1 MEPARPVDA
10 RVAPSSADLDWTETS
25 TPVDVDA
32 LKLSCPAFA
41 GMEHPATITTL
52 HAASPR
58 PAIAAWV
65 ATHVDWLVGHVEIVD
80 LGESDLRIS
89 IDWTAFGADD
99 IEELDALLDGL
110 DETTPGWYSEIVFA
124 LQATSHHVPTVQ
136 ATPLGLVA
144 YGRADA
150 TPEGLAE
157 LARICGRIRTAPPG
171 TRHDALLRHGRVAGG
186 LAASGHVR
194 HGDALAAVVAASIA
208 SGHDARDARTTG
220 PWAIRSG
227 LSAPIEPRTA
237 QTTSVEVVDPV
248 EVPLPVLP
256 TPPTLAEAQAAITDA
271 LDGAMA
277 SWVAWQD
284 ARGGG
289 LPVRGPDG
297 KMRRPPRVAVPA
309 PPPVLVRVGVG
320 VGKSMVGIVH
330 AVAAGAVLYI
340 EVENSQLRKEIVD
353 RLRAEIPGISLY
365 EHVGRHA
372 ATEGEGPSSP
382 GVCQKMSVVGQ
393 VGDARHSPAHAACPS
408 CIPGVAAV
416 CELATGMDARADA
429 EDRLAAL
436 CQARHVDRADV
447 DPCGYLLAL
456 ATAKTAQVVVACRG
470 SLSPSLAAAEIGGVL
485 RDRLVISDESSDPY
499 SPLAVGVP
507 HIATWRTQIA
517 ELTRRAD
524 DPDRLAELR
533 QIDTLFATCAGGLA
547 SAPIGATDLP
557 PALETAWLEAA
568 DMATG
573 WIEAAATT
581 PTASWERVF
590 VDWLDAD
597 ASVVPLRALMDVATA
612 IRSGTA
618 EIGGSPACI
627 LASVPTPLTRAELA
641 GEVQVIHLDATP
653 PPEVVTIVEG
663 LGGTIVD
670 AIPDQPIRVELA
682 LHRAWGRGTG
692 LAGREALTRQAKAI
706 AALWE
711 SRPGYAVFCS
721 KSLAH
726 ELAHQV
732 GVPADVLVAAGKL
745 GWFGAH
751 DRGSN
756 AYAGRNL
763 IVVGLPIPPPDEE
776 RRAWKAY
783 RALARSV
790 GVDLPAWTD
799 ERGCPR
805 VEIAPDEWGDSSR
818 KWSADPAIRAWQF
831 ARASAA
837 EAQTLGRARSLRNP
851 GLTAIVLGTA
861 VPIAQ
866 HGYRDIEVLDV
877 EPVELGATRCD
888 RNAGT
893 HVDAHARI
901 CRAAM
906 DLRAD
911 HSPVTRRTVVAVL
924 HSLGLPAPS
933 GSTWRA
939 WLAKWGR
946 TPDLW
951 GQVAGEL
958 LDQAAALATRGVATV
973 AAELLVRAKAEGR
986 PILRATAELLLA
998 VDAACAHRL
1007 ERAAGPPAA

>member
-1 MEPARPVDA
+1 MD
-10 RVAPSSADLDWTETS
+10 
-25 TPVDVDA
+25 
-32 LKLSCPAFA
+32 
-41 GMEHPATITTL
+41 HPATITSL
-52 HAASPR
+52 HAVTPR
-58 PAIAAWV
+58 PAVTAWV
-65 ATHVDWLVGHVEIVD
+65 AAHAAWLVEHTEIVD
-80 LGESDLRIS
+80 LGAGDLRVS
-89 IDWTAFGADD
+89 VDWTDLGEDEL
-99 IEELDALLDGL
+99 EELAALLDGL
-110 DETTPGWYSEIVFA
+110 DEATTGWYSEIVSA
-124 LQATSHHVPTVQ
+124 MQAAGHHVPAVQ
-136 ATPLGLVA
+136 ATPAVLVA
-144 YGRADA
+144 YGLADG
-150 TPEGLAE
+150 TPEGQAE
-157 LARICGRIRTAPPG
+157 LGRICGRIRDAAPG
-171 TRHDALLRHGRVAGG
+171 TRHAALLRHGRLVGG
-186 LAASGHVR
+186 LVASGHVR
-194 HGDALAAVVAASIA
+194 HDMALDAIVAASIE
-208 SGHDARDARTTG
+208 SGHDPRDARTTG

-248 EVPLPVLP
+248 EVPLPALP
-256 TPPTLAEAQAAITDA
+256 SPPSLAEAQMAITDA
-271 LDGAMA
+271 LGGAMA
-277 SWVAWQD
+277 SWSAWQD

-297 KMRRPPRVAVPA
+297 KMRRPPRIAVPA

-320 VGKSMVGIVH
+320 VGKSMTGIVH
-330 AVAAGAVLYI
+330 AARSGVPLLI
-340 EVENSQLRKEIVD
+340 EVENSKLRKELVD
-353 RLRAEIPGISLY
+353 RLRAEIPGVSLY
-365 EHVGRHA
+365 EHRGRHA
-372 ATEGEGPSSP
+372 ATGDEGPSSP
-382 GVCQKMSVVGQ
+382 GACQKMSVVGQ

-408 CIPGVAAV
+408 CIPGTAAV
-416 CELATGMDARADA
+416 CQLASGMDARAEA
-429 EDRLAAL
+429 EDRLDTL
-436 CQARHVDRADV
+436 CRSRHVNRADV

-456 ATAKTAQVVVACRG
+456 ATAKTAQIVVACRG
-470 SLSPSLAAAEIGGVL
+470 AFSPSLATAEIGGVL
-485 RDRLVISDESSDPY
+485 RDRLVISDESSDPH
-499 SPLAVGVP
+499 SPLAVGAP
-507 HIATWRTQIA
+507 HVAVWRTQLA
-517 ELTRRAD
+517 ALARHVD
-524 DPDRLAELR
+524 DPDRLAELTR
-533 QIDTLFATCAGGLA
+533 IDTLFATCAGGLA
-547 SAPIGATDLP
+547 SAPIGATDLL
-557 PALETAWLEAA
+557 PALATAWLEAA
-568 DMATG
+568 DVASG
-573 WIEAAATT
+573 WIEAATST
-581 PTASWERVF
+581 PTASWERAF

-597 ASVVPLRALMDVATA
+597 ASVVPLRALMDVAAA
-612 IRSGTA
+612 IKSGTA

-627 LASVPTPLTRAELA
+627 LASAPTPLTRAELA
-641 GEVQVIHLDATP
+641 GEVQVLHLDATP
-653 PPEVVTIVEG
+653 PPEIVMIVEG

-670 AIPDQPIRVELA
+670 AIPVQPIRVELA
-682 LHRAWGRGTG
+682 LQRAWGRGTG
-692 LAGREALTRQAKAI
+692 LAGREALTRQAKAV
-706 AALWE
+706 AALWQ

-776 RRAWKAY
+776 RRAWKAF

-799 ERGCPR
+799 ERCRPR
-805 VEIAPDEWGDSSR
+805 VEIAPGQWEESAR
-818 KWSADPAIRAWQF
+818 RWSADPTIRAWQF

-866 HGYRDIEVLDV
+866 HGYRNVEILDV

-911 HSPVTRRTVVAVL
+911 HSPVTRRTVVDRL
-924 HSLGLPAPS
+924 HSMGLPAPS
-933 GSTWRA
+933 GSTWQA

-951 GQVAGEL
+951 GQVASEL
-958 LDQAAALATRGVATV
+958 LDQAEALASRGVATV
-973 AAELLVRAKAEGR
+973 ATELLARAKAEGR

-998 VDAACAHRL
+998 ADAECAHRL